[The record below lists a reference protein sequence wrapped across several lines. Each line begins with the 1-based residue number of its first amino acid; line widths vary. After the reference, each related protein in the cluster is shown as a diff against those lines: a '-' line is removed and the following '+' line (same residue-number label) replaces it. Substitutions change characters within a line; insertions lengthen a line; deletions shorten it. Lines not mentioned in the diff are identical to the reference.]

1 MTGRIR
7 KNETFL
13 AEGGS
18 SEVYADYK
26 NTVDFISNGS
36 NYSVMYYY

>member
-1 MTGRIR
+1 MDP
-7 KNETFL
+7 TF
-13 AEGGS
+13 AAS
-18 SEVYADYK
+18 AKDDADYK